1 MPYVGIQQYKGPPT
15 PILSPRRIQP
25 DGTNLIICSMRPFA
39 FYLITLRSSDNL
51 QLTNK
56 GFLELH
62 YLKKDVT
69 RLTKNLNDLNHTRS
83 DVQYNNSQN
92 CNDYDPISLIYKENT
107 RVQA

>member
-69 RLTKNLNDLNHTRS
+69 RLTKNLRIDKYALNILFLKKKKKRRHF
-83 DVQYNNSQN
+83 
-92 CNDYDPISLIYKENT
+92 SLH
-107 RVQA
+107 